1 VSRSTEQQQHHFGRL
16 AKEVAGQVQMNS
28 FRRSVGVVGKFFVVL
43 FSIATAF
50 QLMKGGRA
58 SSSSS
63 SSSGLY
69 MASSPMEKAK
79 SLIGAHD
86 VMIFS
91 KTYCPYCT
99 RAKDAI
105 QKLGIK
111 AEVLELDVAAD
122 GDAVQQALLELT
134 KQRTV
139 PNIFIKGKHLGGCDV
154 TLAAIASGEFQQ
166 MVKK

>member
-1 VSRSTEQQQHHFGRL
+1 MGT
-16 AKEVAGQVQMNS
+16 
-28 FRRSVGVVGKFFVVL
+28 VGKFFLVL

-50 QLMKGGRA
+50 HLMKGGRA
-58 SSSSS
+58 QTSSS
-63 SSSGLY
+63 SSSGLF
-69 MASSPMEKAK
+69 MAAPMEKAK
-79 SLIGAHD
+79 ALIGAHD

-99 RAKDAI
+99 RAKEAI
-105 QKLGIK
+105 QKLGVK
-111 AEVLELDVAAD
+111 AEILELDVVAD
-122 GDAVQQALLELT
+122 GDQVQAALAELT

-139 PNIFIKGKHLGGCDV
+139 PNIFVKGKHLGGCDN